1 MPSYEAVPAAIDP
14 VDALLDGTPPR
25 DTPPNDTPVNDAPV
39 NDAPR
44 ADTGVTTGTSP
55 PDPTVFPDASSTE
68 VPAPPVVEEPKS
80 P

>member
-25 DTPPNDTPVNDAPV
+25 DTPLKDTPA

>member
-1 MPSYEAVPAAIDP
+1 MPSYEAAPAAIDP

-25 DTPPNDTPVNDAPV
+25 DTPLKDTPV